1 MKQLLKVVGII
12 ESLALAVSVV
22 LMFMGYDL
30 SKFIIAFLVVT
41 FYLSKINLEKQN
53 TINNGFMRLFD
64 TVKAVIDRIDNEEI
78 KKAKKVARNLN

>member
-1 MKQLLKVVGII
+1 MKVILKVAGII

-30 SKFIIAFLVVT
+30 SKIIIAFLVVS

-53 TINNGFMRLFD
+53 TINNGFMRLFE
-64 TVKAVIDRIDNEEI
+64 TFEVIIESNKEE
-78 KKAKKVARNLN
+78 KKSKKVARNLN